1 MSTQSIT
8 WQKLTKANTKNIYLV
23 AYHKNLNMNVSIC
36 TYVNGKFTP
45 IKSIGD
51 VNGAILNQDPALE
64 IEDFLSISNLNN
76 LVDNKCTQ
84 G

>member
-8 WQKLTKANTKNIYLV
+8 WSKLTKANVKNIYIV
-23 AYHKNLNMNVSIC
+23 AYHRNLNMYVSLC
-36 TYVNGKFTP
+36 TYVNGKFVP

-51 VNGAILNQDPALE
+51 VNGAILNQDPNTE

-76 LVDNKCTQ
+76 LVDNNAKI
-84 G
+84 

>member
-8 WQKLTKANTKNIYLV
+8 WQKLTKANAKSIYLV
-23 AYHKNLNMNVSIC
+23 AYHKNLAMNVSIC
-36 TYVNGKFTP
+36 TYVNGKFMP

-51 VNGAILNQDPALE
+51 VNGSILNQDPSLE

-76 LVDNKCTQ
+76 LVDNNVK
-84 G
+84 

>member
-23 AYHKNLNMNVSIC
+23 AYHKNLTMNVSIC

-51 VNGAILNQDPALE
+51 INGSILNQDPSVE

-76 LVDNKCTQ
+76 LVENNAK
-84 G
+84 